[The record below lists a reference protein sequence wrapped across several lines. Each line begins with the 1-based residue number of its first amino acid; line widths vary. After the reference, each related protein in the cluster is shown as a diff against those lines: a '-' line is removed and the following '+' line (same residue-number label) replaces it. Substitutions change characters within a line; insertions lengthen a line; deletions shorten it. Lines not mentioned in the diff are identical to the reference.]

1 MMSKKRKRVSIRS
14 FLGRG
19 SDGNSS
25 NDRFVGIP
33 IPLEEL
39 ERYSQLLTALQKTA
53 PAAISQSIIL
63 NITALQRNLRDLL
76 QFVNNSSLPGVIK
89 AQLQSILELSIASSE
104 VTPFVKLNTIINIQ
118 DLLDD
123 LLEITL
129 LLFILPEEKDRLVG
143 IIRATGV
150 ALTTASEGLGGGGGQ
165 GPAGPSGPPG
175 PAGPQGAPGFAGSQG
190 IPGPVGPAGPP
201 GLTRTVEFNPV
212 DSGSY
217 ESDQIV
223 TFEGSS
229 YIVNTANP
237 AGIPGISPDFT
248 LFVSVGQTGATG
260 PTGSAG
266 ITGATGVGLSGVITY
281 DPLAAPGYP
290 ACQVVTYLGSTY
302 ITNVTAPMGIPGMS
316 PDYTLLAGAG
326 ATGSTGATGAG
337 VTGATGTTGVTGLTG
352 GTGATGTAGITGET
366 GATGVTGL
374 TGATGTTGA
383 TGLTGATG
391 ITGATGA
398 TGTIV
403 GIDGFSA
410 FLPALSTATSIQLA
424 GWTVTPPYY
433 DSATFDE
440 ATGNFTVPTTGRY
453 TINATI
459 NYSTAA
465 SLSISLEEGVN
476 PAFVVQRT
484 SPTTTQL
491 ISGLFPVL
499 NVNVALVLTLR
510 AILGNGTVTLTGDL
524 ELTAGDVIGLFY
536 AANGLTAALDLGGA
550 GTPGIVW
557 SIHRIS

>member
-14 FLGRG
+14 LLGRG

-212 DSGSY
+212 DSGAY

-316 PDYTLLAGAG
+316 PDYKLLAGAG
-326 ATGSTGATGAG
+326 ATGS
-337 VTGATGTTGVTGLTG
+337 
-352 GTGATGTAGITGET
+352 T

-465 SLSISLEEGVN
+465 ALSISLEEGVN